1 MTPWAVACQA
11 PLSME
16 FSRREYWSGLPF
28 SAPGDRPDPATE
40 AASLA
45 SPALGGRFFTTAL
58 PGKLYIEIFHIF
70 IHSSVDGHLGCFHI
84 LSIVNNVAVN
94 TGVHVSF

>member
-1 MTPWAVACQA
+1 MCMCAHSVLLDSFATPWTVAHQA

-45 SPALGGRFFTTAL
+45 SPALGGRFFTTEP
-58 PGKLYIEIFHIF
+58 PGKLLKNVLLLNE
-70 IHSSVDGHLGCFHI
+70 
-84 LSIVNNVAVN
+84 SIKYKQY
-94 TGVHVSF
+94 TFK